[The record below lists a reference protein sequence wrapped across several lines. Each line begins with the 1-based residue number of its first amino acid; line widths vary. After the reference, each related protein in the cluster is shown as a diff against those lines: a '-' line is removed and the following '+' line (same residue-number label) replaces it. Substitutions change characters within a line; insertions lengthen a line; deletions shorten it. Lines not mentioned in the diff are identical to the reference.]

1 MEKEFSVKL
10 ANKPG
15 ELARVAEALQKDG
28 VNLRTIA
35 IEHYAK
41 VVRVITSDP
50 EKARQN
56 LTESNMMFSERT
68 LLVAKLKDGPGELA
82 RFSRALAEE
91 GVNIDSAYMIDKD
104 STYVHMALAVSDE
117 NKAMKILKL

>member
-1 MEKEFSVKL
+1 MEREFSVKL
-10 ANKPG
+10 EDSPG
-15 ELARVAEALQKDG
+15 ELARVTDVLQKDG

-56 LTESNMMFSERT
+56 LTESNMMFSEGN
-68 LLVAKLKDGPGELA
+68 LLVTKLKDGPAGLDPPSVFLRDIFWSPGGGGGGE
-82 RFSRALAEE
+82 S
-91 GVNIDSAYMIDKD
+91 
-104 STYVHMALAVSDE
+104 
-117 NKAMKILKL
+117 

>member
-1 MEKEFSVKL
+1 MEREFSVKIED
-10 ANKPG
+10 NPG
-15 ELARVAEALQKDG
+15 ELARVTDIMQKDG

-50 EKARQN
+50 KRARQN
-56 LTESNMMFSERT
+56 LTESNMMFSERD
-68 LLVAKLKDGPGELA
+68 LLVAKLKDGPGELT
-82 RFSRALAEE
+82 RVSRALAEE

-117 NKAMKILKL
+117 IKARKILKL

>member
-1 MEKEFSVKL
+1 MEREFSVKL
-10 ANKPG
+10 EDSPG
-15 ELARVAEALQKDG
+15 ELARVTDVLQKDG

-56 LTESNMMFSERT
+56 LTESDMMFSERD
-68 LLVAKLKDGPGELA
+68 LLVAKLKNGPGELA
-82 RFSRALAEE
+82 RVSRALAEE

>member
-1 MEKEFSVKL
+1 MEREFSVKIED
-10 ANKPG
+10 NPG
-15 ELARVAEALQKDG
+15 ELARVTDILQKDG

-56 LTESNMMFSERT
+56 LTESNMMFSERD
-68 LLVAKLKDGPGELA
+68 LLVAKLKDGPGELT
-82 RFSRALAEE
+82 RVSRALAEE

-117 NKAMKILKL
+117 SKARKILKL

>member
-1 MEKEFSVKL
+1 MEREFSVKL
-10 ANKPG
+10 EDSPG
-15 ELARVAEALQKDG
+15 ELARVTDVLQKDG

-56 LTESNMMFSERT
+56 LTESDMMFSERD
-68 LLVAKLKDGPGELA
+68 LLAAKLKNGPGELA
-82 RFSRALAEE
+82 RVSTALAEE

>member
-1 MEKEFSVKL
+1 MEREFSVKL
-10 ANKPG
+10 EDSPG
-15 ELARVAEALQKDG
+15 ELARVTDVLQKDG

-41 VVRVITSDP
+41 VVRVIASDP

-56 LTESNMMFSERT
+56 LTESNMMFSERN

-82 RFSRALAEE
+82 RVSRALAEE

-117 NKAMKILKL
+117 NKARKILKL

>member
-1 MEKEFSVKL
+1 MEREFSVKL
-10 ANKPG
+10 EDSPG
-15 ELARVAEALQKDG
+15 ELARVTDVLQKDG

-56 LTESNMMFSERT
+56 LTESDMMFSERD
-68 LLVAKLKDGPGELA
+68 LLVAKLKNGPGELA
-82 RFSRALAEE
+82 RVSRALAEE

-117 NKAMKILKL
+117 TKARKILKL